1 MRLSAL
7 LVAVCCSVFAAGFTA
22 FAEEGQEDI
31 YISQSR
37 AIGADRIISSLPE
50 ESRKELISIGIDP
63 EDSRSFGTISLNDVF
78 SSVTDIAVK
87 KAASPFQAGTV
98 CLSVILLC
106 SLAGGLDLSVGG
118 RPMSDIASVTG
129 SLCICTVIASP
140 VCSLVIRSAELL
152 KGCSGFMLCYIP
164 VMTSILSFCGST
176 ASAAAYYSSLTT
188 AASVVSVAA
197 SEVVVPITNTF
208 LALSLG
214 ASVAPGIKLAP
225 LCKTVYKL
233 GVRVL
238 SFAMGIFT
246 AVLSAQTLVSS
257 SLDNVGKKALRF
269 AVSSF
274 VPVVGGALG
283 ETLNAFGGS
292 LEHLKTGAGV
302 LVIFASGALVLPLL
316 TECLMWSFSLFLL
329 SSCARLLCLDDVGSS
344 IETAA
349 GVIRMLIALIL
360 CMLSLFVI
368 STAAVIL
375 AGK

>member
-1 MRLSAL
+1 MEQDK
-7 LVAVCCSVFAAGFTA
+7 F
-22 FAEEGQEDI
+22 
-31 YISQSR
+31 
-37 AIGADRIISSLPE
+37 
-50 ESRKELISIGIDP
+50 ELNKS
-63 EDSRSFGTISLNDVF
+63 N
-78 SSVTDIAVK
+78 K
-87 KAASPFQAGTV
+87 
-98 CLSVILLC
+98 ILL
-106 SLAGGLDLSVGG
+106 L
-118 RPMSDIASVTG
+118 IAIV
-129 SLCICTVIASP
+129 LI
-140 VCSLVIRSAELL
+140 
-152 KGCSGFMLCYIP
+152 
-164 VMTSILSFCGST
+164 ILN
-176 ASAAAYYSSLTT
+176 A
-188 AASVVSVAA
+188 
-197 SEVVVPITNTF
+197 I
-208 LALSLG
+208 
-214 ASVAPGIKLAP
+214 
-225 LCKTVYKL
+225 
-233 GVRVL
+233 
-238 SFAMGIFT
+238 MGIFT